1 MTCIGSHFSIGGRER
16 KENPEP
22 GRQAGGR
29 GGGGAG
35 IFRVPA
41 GPGIAMSLG
50 RKIVSGSFHN
60 F

>member
-1 MTCIGSHFSIGGRER
+1 MYCQQFSNRGAATEG
-16 KENPEP
+16 EP
-22 GRQAGGR
+22 GTRAADGGL